1 MKEKNL
7 KIQTHSVITDLQKAK
22 ERSIFQFSQIVCVG
36 IKKKNLKIFVCKLF
50 REILHFLA
58 KINYAKNAINNFAK
72 QNPRKPW
79 AGADTGFK

>member
-36 IKKKNLKIFVCKLF
+36 IKKKPENF
-50 REILHFLA
+50 RSQTFSR
-58 KINYAKNAINNFAK
+58 NFAFFSENK
-72 QNPRKPW
+72 LSKKMR
-79 AGADTGFK
+79 